1 MPTHRAMLHGPGR
14 GSAWPLGSKGPE
26 ADFSKPLQGDAGR
39 PGRRGPPGENG
50 AKGSKASVP
59 GGSLLSCPPPQCW
72 PASPSP
78 LPGHGAHGTPRQM
91 RSHLKRGESPLGAG
105 PPHGQP
111 HSGQG
116 SPSGAVSSPQGY
128 QGNNG
133 SPGSP
138 GVKGAKGGPGPRGPK
153 GEPVSSHRL
162 QALLQPGGGQCP
174 LGPAPPRLALLQGR
188 LRAPRSGPLSPRP
201 PASAVRLLIPGSR
214 HEAGPP
220 TMGLRAQPHS
230 CRTPSGSDVT
240 PPCPAGRP
248 SGLHP
253 DPGSPSVGPTQ
264 RPHPAIPRCPAA
276 GWVGPSPRLTLKGAA
291 CRGLIR
297 KGTG

>member
-174 LGPAPPRLALLQGR
+174 LGPAPP
-188 LRAPRSGPLSPRP
+188 PRP
-201 PASAVRLLIPGSR
+201 PAGPPQGTPLWASQPTSSSFCSAPPHPRQQTRGRATDDGP
-214 HEAGPP
+214 AGPA
-220 TMGLRAQPHS
+220 TLLQ
-230 CRTPSGSDVT
+230 D
-240 PPCPAGRP
+240 
-248 SGLHP
+248 
-253 DPGSPSVGPTQ
+253 TQ
-264 RPHPAIPRCPAA
+264 
-276 GWVGPSPRLTLKGAA
+276 WQ
-291 CRGLIR
+291 
-297 KGTG
+297 